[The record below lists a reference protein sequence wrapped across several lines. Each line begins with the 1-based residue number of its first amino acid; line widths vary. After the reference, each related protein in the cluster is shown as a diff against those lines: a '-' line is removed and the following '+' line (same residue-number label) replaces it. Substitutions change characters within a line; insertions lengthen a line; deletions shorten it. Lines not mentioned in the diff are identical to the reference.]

1 MYVCM
6 YVQHHRE
13 YMKAVISLKMFS
25 DLNFVDSTTKCA
37 TKSIKINNYLISLG
51 EGLLF
56 CVYTN
61 R

>member
-1 MYVCM
+1 
-6 YVQHHRE
+6 
-13 YMKAVISLKMFS
+13 MKAVISLKMFS
-25 DLNFVDSTTKCA
+25 DLNFAGYTTKKKDSTTKCA
-37 TKSIKINNYLISLG
+37 TKSIKINDYLISLR